1 MPSICR
7 LSTCMLTYG
16 KQKTTKVSEAQAQV
30 RPTSYCPAAQFCA
43 QHAVHEF
50 GGQST
55 HTHKQTVRLQ
65 LTNSSWPSLTE
76 NSASARMSRLD
87 DPT

>member
-1 MPSICR
+1 MPSICK
-7 LSTCMLTYG
+7 LSTCMLAYS
-16 KQKTTKVSEAQAQV
+16 KQKITKVSGMQAQV
-30 RPTSYCPAAQFCA
+30 RPASYCPAAQFYA
-43 QHAVHEF
+43 QHDMHAF
-50 GGQST
+50 GGRST

-87 DPT
+87 DPM

>member
-16 KQKTTKVSEAQAQV
+16 KPKTTKVSEAQAQV

-55 HTHKQTVRLQ
+55 HTQADRQ
-65 LTNSSWPSLTE
+65 
-76 NSASARMSRLD
+76 ASADEFKLAVAHRELCLGSYVSA
-87 DPT
+87 